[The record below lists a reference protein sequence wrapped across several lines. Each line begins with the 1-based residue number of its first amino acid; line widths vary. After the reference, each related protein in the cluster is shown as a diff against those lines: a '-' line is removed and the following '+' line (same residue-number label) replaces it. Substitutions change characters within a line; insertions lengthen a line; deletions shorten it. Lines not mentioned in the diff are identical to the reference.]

1 MFAHIPSS
9 PRLSKPAGIGQ
20 AHPPRRPGA
29 SPITHPGTSDRHIAD
44 CTCPCCEEAQR
55 AFLALDRLG
64 AYLESEGSSLADLL
78 DLFALSGA
86 RSDFAILQDLH
97 IEPRSERAALAEA
110 AMHLG
115 RLLEDLR
122 SIPCDAPE
130 SCPTEAHVGLM
141 REFDARIRWL
151 GARTED
157 MLSVLKRA
165 LE

>member
-20 AHPPRRPGA
+20 AHLPRRLQA
-29 SPITHPGTSDRHIAD
+29 SPITHSVAPNRHIAD
-44 CTCPCCEEAQR
+44 CTCPRCDEAQR

-64 AYLESEGSSLADLL
+64 VYLEPEGSSLADLL
-78 DLFALSGA
+78 DLFGLSAGQSDLAAL
-86 RSDFAILQDLH
+86 RDLH
-97 IEPRSERAALAEA
+97 VEAGGERAALAEA

-130 SCPTEAHVGLM
+130 SCPTEAQVGLM
-141 REFDARIRWL
+141 RELDARIRWL

-157 MLSVLKRA
+157 VLATLKRA
-165 LE
+165 LA